1 MSSLR
6 QVGSNRSNYGN
17 TSSIKKNNTSSS
29 SSGSTSASSFAGLGR
44 VNSQPNAAIQQQNQ
58 NSQQGQSQSGNGR
71 PNSQQD
77 VNLLNGLLENFGQ
90 MIGLPDLELNDQN
103 RCSLLLGDGDE
114 AIQLTMEL
122 SPDGSLCFYTIL
134 DKNTGGIPNQ
144 VKEFISNQPGSD
156 DGTYLSLNSSGT
168 TVFLCLS
175 SELKKMNGLDF
186 ETLVRNFYSSA
197 NQWRTKYQ
205 NLSKPMK
212 ASDALLNRPAAKDK
226 KAKVD
231 RYIDKAT
238 GFLAI
243 AYIIYRMGGV
253 LA

>member
-6 QVGSNRSNYGN
+6 QVGGGSSSSN
-17 TSSIKKNNTSSS
+17 TSSVSKSSSSSTSSS
-29 SSGSTSASSFAGLGR
+29 SSSTSASSSSFAGLGR
-44 VNSQPNAAIQQQNQ
+44 VNNQPNAAIQQQNQ
-58 NSQQGQSQSGNGR
+58 NNQQNQSSGR
-71 PNSQQD
+71 SSQQD
-77 VNLLNGLLENFGQ
+77 VNVLNGLLQNFGE

-103 RCSLLLGDGDE
+103 RCSLLLGDGED
-114 AIQLTMEL
+114 AVQLTMEL

-134 DKNTGGIPNQ
+134 DKDANGIPNQ
-144 VKEFISNQPGSD
+144 VKEYIANQPGSE

-168 TVFLCLS
+168 TVFLCLG
-175 SELKKMNGLDF
+175 SEVKKMNGLDF

-197 NQWRTKYQ
+197 NQWRANYKR
-205 NLSKPMK
+205 LSKPMN
-212 ASDALLNRPAAKDK
+212 ASTALLNRPAAKDK
-226 KAKVD
+226 KAKVE

-243 AYIIYRMGGV
+243 AYIIYRMGGI

>member
-6 QVGSNRSNYGN
+6 RVGSGGSSTSSN
-17 TSSIKKNNTSSS
+17 TSSVSKSSS
-29 SSGSTSASSFAGLGR
+29 SSTSSSTSASSSSFAGLGR
-44 VNSQPNAAIQQQNQ
+44 VNNQPNAAIQQQNQ
-58 NSQQGQSQSGNGR
+58 NNQQGQSSSGGR
-71 PNSQQD
+71 SAQQD
-77 VNLLNGLLENFGQ
+77 INVLNGLLQNFGE

-103 RCSLLLGDGDE
+103 RCSLLLGDGEE
-114 AIQLTMEL
+114 AVQLTMEL

-134 DKNTGGIPNQ
+134 DKNTSGIPNQ
-144 VKEFISNQPGSD
+144 VKEYIANQPGSE

-175 SELKKMNGLDF
+175 SEVKKMNGLDF

-197 NQWRTKYQ
+197 NQWRTNYKK
-205 NLSKPMK
+205 LSKPMN
-212 ASDALLNRPAAKDK
+212 ASTALLNRPAAKDK
-226 KAKVD
+226 KAKVE

-243 AYIIYRMGGV
+243 AYIIYRMGGI

>member
-6 QVGSNRSNYGN
+6 RVDSNAPSTSGN
-17 TSSIKKNNTSSS
+17 TSSASKNSSTSSTTSSS
-29 SSGSTSASSFAGLGR
+29 ASAFSGLGR

-58 NSQQGQSQSGNGR
+58 NNQQNQSSSGKGGF
-71 PNSQQD
+71 QQD
-77 VNLLNGLLENFGQ
+77 INLLNGLLQNFGE

-103 RCSLLLGDGDE
+103 RCSLLLGDGEE
-114 AIQLTMEL
+114 AVQLTMEL

-134 DKNTGGIPNQ
+134 DKDASGIPNQ
-144 VKEFISNQPGSD
+144 VKEYIANQPGSD
-156 DGTYLSLNSSGT
+156 DGTYLSLNSSAT
-168 TVFLCLS
+168 TVFLCLNG
-175 SELKKMNGLDF
+175 EVKKMNGLDF

-197 NQWRTKYQ
+197 NQWRANYKK
-205 NLSKPMK
+205 LSKPMT
-212 ASDALLNRPAAKDK
+212 ASTALLNRPAAKDK
-226 KAKVD
+226 KAKVE

-243 AYIIYRMGGV
+243 AYIIYRMGGI

>member
-6 QVGSNRSNYGN
+6 RVGSSAP
-17 TSSIKKNNTSSS
+17 S
-29 SSGSTSASSFAGLGR
+29 SSGSTSSINKNSSTSSSTSTSASAFAGLGR
-44 VNSQPNAAIQQQNQ
+44 VNSQPNAAIQQQSQ
-58 NSQQGQSQSGNGR
+58 NNQQGQSSSGR
-71 PNSQQD
+71 STPQQD
-77 VNLLNGLLENFGQ
+77 VNLLNGLLQNFGE

-114 AIQLTMEL
+114 AVQLTMEL
-122 SPDGSLCFYTIL
+122 SADGALCFYTIL
-134 DKNTGGIPNQ
+134 DKNTSGIPSQ
-144 VKEFISNQPGSD
+144 VKEYIANQPGSD

-175 SELKKMNGLDF
+175 GEVKKMNGLDF

-197 NQWRTKYQ
+197 NQWRTNYKK
-205 NLSKPMK
+205 LSKPMN
-212 ASDALLNRPAAKDK
+212 ASTALLNRPAAKDK
-226 KAKVD
+226 KAKVE